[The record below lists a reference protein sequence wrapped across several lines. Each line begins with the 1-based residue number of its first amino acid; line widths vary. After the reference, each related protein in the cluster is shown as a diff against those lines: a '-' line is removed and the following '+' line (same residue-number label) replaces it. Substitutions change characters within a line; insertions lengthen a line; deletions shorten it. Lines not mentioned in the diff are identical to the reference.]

1 MTTDAIVYDKRL
13 DGKVALITDGRFSG
27 ATSGPC
33 VGHVSPEAADGGPIA
48 PVEDGDLIEMDVKG
62 RKLNIVGIDGMPKT
76 EEEIRRCLEERRAS
90 WKKPDYS
97 NRRGVFKQFTANATS
112 LMAGA
117 RLNNIPGGLRLACFK
132 DQYMTQITKFHG
144 VFPPVP
150 TIVNAQES

>member
-1 MTTDAIVYDKRL
+1 MSDTSRQKPL
-13 DGKVALITDGRFSG
+13 MG
-27 ATSGPC
+27 ADC
-33 VGHVSPEAADGGPIA
+33 

-117 RLNNIPGGLRLACFK
+117 GLNNIPAGYGSPVLRIN
-132 DQYMTQITKFHG
+132 T
-144 VFPPVP
+144 
-150 TIVNAQES
+150 

>member
-1 MTTDAIVYDKRL
+1 MSDTSRQKPL
-13 DGKVALITDGRFSG
+13 MG
-27 ATSGPC
+27 ADC
-33 VGHVSPEAADGGPIA
+33 

-112 LMAGA
+112 LMAGHG
-117 RLNNIPGGLRLACFK
+117 LNNITAGYGS
-132 DQYMTQITKFHG
+132 
-144 VFPPVP
+144 PVLGS
-150 TIVNAQES
+150 IHDSDYEISRRISASSDHC

>member
-62 RKLNIVGIDGMPKT
+62 RKLNIVGSTG
-76 EEEIRRCLEERRAS
+76 CLKQKRKYAAVLKSVEQAGRNLIIQTVAAS
-90 WKKPDYS
+90 LNSSP
-97 NRRGVFKQFTANATS
+97 
-112 LMAGA
+112 LM
-117 RLNNIPGGLRLACFK
+117 
-132 DQYMTQITKFHG
+132 QHH
-144 VFPPVP
+144 
-150 TIVNAQES
+150 